1 MQAAHGGLPIM
12 RASMSRATTGEQGMS
27 KKMLMALC
35 GSLLL
40 AMQPASAQT
49 KAAEPA
55 VQYDAELA
63 KSFGADERGMRS
75 YVLVILKTG
84 PKKIEDK
91 AERDKIFQGH
101 FANMGRLA
109 SEKKLVFGGP
119 LDGKEGRRGIFV
131 IATPDIEEARRYV
144 GTDPV
149 IISGLMEA
157 DYHKLYGSAALM
169 MLNEVHNKI
178 EKK

>member
-1 MQAAHGGLPIM
+1 
-12 RASMSRATTGEQGMS
+12 MS
-27 KKMLMALC
+27 KKMLMLLC

-40 AMQPASAQT
+40 AMQPAVAQT

-55 VQYDAELA
+55 AQYDAELA
-63 KSFGADERGMRS
+63 KSLGADERGMRP
-75 YVLVILKTG
+75 YVFVILKTG
-84 PKKIEDK
+84 PKNIEDK
-91 AERDKIFQGH
+91 AERAKIFEGH

-109 SEKKLVFGGP
+109 AEKKLVFAGP

-144 GTDPV
+144 ATDPV

-157 DYHKLYGSAALM
+157 EYHKLYGSAGLM
-169 MLNEVHNKI
+169 MVNEVHNKI
-178 EKK
+178 QKKQ